1 MTAFSLLDLEA
12 VVAARAGA
20 DPAASYTAGLLA
32 GGVERAAKK
41 LGEEAVEAVIAA
53 VAGDR
58 AALVAETADLL
69 FHLLVVLRARDIP
82 VQDALDELE
91 RRTARS
97 GIEEKASRG
106 REKP

>member
-1 MTAFSLLDLEA
+1 MAFSLLDLEA
-12 VVAARAGA
+12 LVAARAGA

-32 GGVERAAKK
+32 AGLPRSAKK
-41 LGEEAVEAVIAA
+41 LGEEAVEAIIAA
-53 VAGDR
+53 LAGDR
-58 AALVAETADLL
+58 GELVGESADLL

-82 VQDALDELE
+82 VQEVMDELE

-106 REKP
+106 R